1 MDFKIRKAK
10 LKDADSIVSLTKE
23 LGYQTTSEEIKNK
36 LRKISADPE
45 EEVYVA
51 EYKTVIG
58 WMHISMSQ
66 PLESN
71 SFVEIRGIVVNKE
84 FRGKGAG
91 TKLIQKAEQWA
102 KSKRCGRIRI
112 RTNITRIETREYYK
126 RLGFTSKKTQEVF
139 EKVI

>member
-1 MDFKIRKAK
+1 MNR
-10 LKDADSIVSLTKE
+10 
-23 LGYQTTSEEIKNK
+23 
-36 LRKISADPE
+36 LRRISADSG

-58 WMHISMSQ
+58 WMHISFIE

-71 SFVEIRGIVVNKE
+71 PFVEIRGIVVRRE

-102 KSKRCGRIRI
+102 KSKGCSRIRI
-112 RTNITRIETREYYK
+112 RTNIVRIETREYYR
-126 RLGFTSKKTQEVF
+126 RLGFISKKTQEVF